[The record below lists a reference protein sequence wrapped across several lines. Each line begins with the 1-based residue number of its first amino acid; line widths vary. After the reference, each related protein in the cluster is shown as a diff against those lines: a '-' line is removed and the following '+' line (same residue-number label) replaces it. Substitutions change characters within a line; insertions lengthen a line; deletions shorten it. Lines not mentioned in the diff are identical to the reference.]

1 MEGFVRYL
9 LRCRVLRSIVV
20 SLTLIAILLHFSGC
34 GTLLH
39 PERVHQPNSG
49 RIDPAI
55 AVLDGVG
62 LLLFFVPGVIAFAVD
77 FATGAIY
84 LPPEGYYGQMKPGEF
99 DPSQAEKI
107 QVPPD
112 DLTKE
117 KLENILSE
125 RTGRPVTLAPGSY
138 EVSPLET
145 ADGEEITV
153 LGQSE

>member
-1 MEGFVRYL
+1 MS
-9 LRCRVLRSIVV
+9 LRPSFRVFRRLISG
-20 SLTLIAILLHFSGC
+20 LTLLAVVCHSLGC

-39 PERVHQPNSG
+39 PERRGQPPG

-84 LPPEGYYGQMKPGEF
+84 LPPDYYGQAETGSF
-99 DPSQAEKI
+99 DPAKCDVI
-107 QVPPD
+107 HVPPSK
-112 DLTKE
+112 LTPE
-117 KLENILSE
+117 KLETIIAE
-125 RTGRPVTLAPGSY
+125 RTGHSVKLAPGSY
-138 EVSPLET
+138 KTRALNEKESEN
-145 ADGEEITV
+145 IKV

>member
-1 MEGFVRYL
+1 MEGFVRNIL
-9 LRCRVLRSIVV
+9 CNRFLRSVLV
-20 SLTLIAILLHFSGC
+20 TLTLVAVLFHFSGC

-39 PERVHQPNSG
+39 PERVHQANSG

-55 AVLDGVG
+55 AILDGVG
-62 LLLFFVPGVIAFAVD
+62 LLLFFVPGAIAFAVD

-107 QVPPD
+107 QIPPEKI
-112 DLTKE
+112 TKKNLE
-117 KLENILSE
+117 KILSE

-138 EVSPLET
+138 EVRPLET
-145 ADGEEITV
+145 SDGEEMTV

>member
-1 MEGFVRYL
+1 MVMSSWFGFLKRAV
-9 LRCRVLRSIVV
+9 IA
-20 SLTLIAILLHFSGC
+20 LTLFAVLCQSLGC

-39 PERVHQPNSG
+39 PERRGQPSG

-84 LPPEGYYGQMKPGEF
+84 LPPPCYGQNENVPF
-99 DPSQAEKI
+99 DPSQCEVI
-107 QVPPD
+107 HVPPGE
-112 DLTKE
+112 LTPE
-117 KLENILSE
+117 KLETVLRE
-125 RTGRPVTLAPGSY
+125 RTGRPVKLDPGRY
-138 EVSPLET
+138 NVRPLNEKET
-145 ADGEEITV
+145 ETIQV